1 MKSFRALVVIALLR
15 PCVAFVSQGRRPAS
29 QHTLQR
35 TAVDDSL
42 SAVQTFSRDLTLHA
56 KRSPTGDF
64 ELQEL
69 KAQIE
74 SLNRQGIPSSL
85 LPPTKRFELE
95 SYTRAIVE
103 NKYSPVPL
111 EQVWQKLPGT
121 KWRLSFSTENA
132 ALSNL
137 PKDATVVLNFLDDNQ
152 VDYTLRFGERTAG
165 LNSITAKSTW
175 TAGQGNNVSRN
186 NPGLVTMVYDKITCD
201 AFGLANLGIG
211 FFGMLKG
218 RSSFIQTVYF
228 DNDIWI
234 DGGYAADGSTYFSVY
249 TPDGNP

>member
-1 MKSFRALVVIALLR
+1 MKNFHALAIIAFLR
-15 PCVAFVSQGRRPAS
+15 PCIAFVTQGRRPSS
-29 QHTLQR
+29 QQR
-35 TAVDDSL
+35 TAFDDSL
-42 SAVQTFSRDLTLHA
+42 YPVQTFSPRDLTTLNA

-111 EQVWQKLPGT
+111 EQVGQKLPGT

-137 PKDATVVLNFLDDNQ
+137 PKDATVVLNFLDDKQ
-152 VDYTLRFGERTAG
+152 VDYTLRFGEKTAG

-175 TAGQGNNVSRN
+175 TAGQGNNVSGN
-186 NPGLVTMVYDKITCD
+186 NPGLVSMVYDKITCD

-218 RSSFIQTVYF
+218 RSSYIQTVYF

-249 TPDGNP
+249 TPDGNS